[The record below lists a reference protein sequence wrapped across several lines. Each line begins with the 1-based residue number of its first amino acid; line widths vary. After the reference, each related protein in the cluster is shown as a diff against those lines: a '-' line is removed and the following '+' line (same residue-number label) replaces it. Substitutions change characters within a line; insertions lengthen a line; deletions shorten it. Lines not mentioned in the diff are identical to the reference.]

1 MGVNVKVEFNTTRRL
16 ITGEMMGQNESRDRN
31 TRVRSVGA
39 SLLLILIFKSTT
51 VLVLTHYI

>member
-1 MGVNVKVEFNTTRRL
+1 MKVEFNTTRRL